1 MATLHSNAVIRSY
14 ANDCRLIYNMWRG
27 WQQAQREQGF
37 KMIHQSLCQRAG
49 IPLAPITFKHSSS
62 LGSFSWG
69 SWTITVGNKPFKKNL
84 TKDEFIDLCCTIYH
98 ETRHSEQ
105 FYRVAQGLL
114 LGRFE
119 FPGRLPPG
127 GNLKTQIGPAMSI
140 KAEIVHHADVN
151 KGRYQAF
158 AQTGRLPH
166 CTVGSGPGWSNWDPT
181 VSDWLERTYSKSK
194 QTFAEEGQG
203 AAVGTAKDRAW
214 YRGAEDERDA
224 YAIEAMVKAVLTPL
238 L

>member
-1 MATLHSNAVIRSY
+1 MPTLHENAIIQSY
-14 ANDCRLIYNMWRG
+14 ANDCRLVFNMWRA
-27 WQQAQREQGF
+27 WMQPQREQAF
-37 KMIHQSLCQRAG
+37 KMTHESLCRRAG
-49 IPLAPITFKHSSS
+49 IPVPPITFRHSSN
-62 LGSFSWG
+62 LGSFAWG
-69 SWTITVGNKPFKKNL
+69 SWTIVVGNKPFAKNL
-84 TKDEFIDLCCTIYH
+84 TKEEFIDLCCTVYH

-119 FPGRLPPG
+119 FPARLPPG
-127 GNLKTQIGPAMSI
+127 GNLKAQIAPAMSI
-140 KAEIVHHADVN
+140 KAEIVQHADTHKN
-151 KGRYQAF
+151 SYLAF

-166 CTVGSGPGWSNWDPT
+166 CTAGSGPGWTNWDPT

-194 QTFAEEGQG
+194 QRFAEEGQD

-224 YAIEAMVKAVLTPL
+224 YAIEDLVKRVLTPL